1 MLENKKIR
9 EITLLK
15 VEESDFLLNESKEI
29 LNYIIKNREL
39 DKITI
44 DKIKCLNISEEY
56 LKDLERIS
64 LDSIDMND
72 IKSID
77 EIVKNLKKNNL
88 QEQMNILLQE
98 QKNIELQSRSYL
110 PSISFVASFL
120 FKQFLTQF
128 P

>member
-1 MLENKKIR
+1 M
-9 EITLLK
+9 
-15 VEESDFLLNESKEI
+15 
-29 LNYIIKNREL
+29 

-44 DKIKCLNISEEY
+44 DKIKSLNISEEY
-56 LKDLERIS
+56 LKDLEIIS

-98 QKNIELQSRSYL
+98 QKNIELQ
-110 PSISFVASFL
+110 
-120 FKQFLTQF
+120 KQNKDDLKEVDVKVMEIALKIVEIRKMLQSL
-128 P
+128 

>member
-1 MLENKKIR
+1 M
-9 EITLLK
+9 
-15 VEESDFLLNESKEI
+15 
-29 LNYIIKNREL
+29 

-98 QKNIELQSRSYL
+98 QKNIELQ
-110 PSISFVASFL
+110 
-120 FKQFLTQF
+120 KQNKDDLKEVDVKVMEIALKIVEIRKMLQSL
-128 P
+128 